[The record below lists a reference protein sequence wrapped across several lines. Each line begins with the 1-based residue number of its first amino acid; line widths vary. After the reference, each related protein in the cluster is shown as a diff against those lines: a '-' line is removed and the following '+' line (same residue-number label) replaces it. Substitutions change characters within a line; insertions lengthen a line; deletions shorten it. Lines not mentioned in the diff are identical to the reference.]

1 MVMLV
6 QEGAGVLVGVRVN
19 VGVGVAVGVR
29 VMLGVGVGGR
39 LRVKVFWTQSVVVT
53 QEVWL
58 VARAR
63 IVYSPLL
70 SVSQVAVGMMSQG
83 PSPPKAQ

>member
-39 LRVKVFWTQSVVVT
+39 LRVNVFWTQSVVVT
-53 QEVWL
+53 QEV
-58 VARAR
+58 
-63 IVYSPLL
+63 
-70 SVSQVAVGMMSQG
+70 
-83 PSPPKAQ
+83 